1 MAVDTGGGAPS
12 SGMSG
17 YTIGGGGATAPV
29 GVDAGG
35 SVTPDQVGYVAN
47 QPYWSLA
54 RCKRAYSDYLAAKR
68 LEIIEQQEARRYRH
82 GAHWTREQV
91 AIFNKRKQ
99 PVVTYNRLG
108 RKIDGIVGL
117 TEKLRTEPKAFANKP
132 QYMAGADLATAALNS
147 VLDRQ
152 QWKAK
157 SPMAAE
163 SAAIDGIGGVELI
176 LDQDKYGTTVSFEPV
191 QIEGFFYDPRSFR
204 PDFSDARY
212 MGMGKWVDLE
222 VARDALPG
230 VQNEL
235 NASISQAWGLTSN
248 SDYDKHWFMMTS
260 GELKSVRLVYICYQQ
275 NGTWCWAL
283 FTGNAL
289 LMQGPSHFLNKDG
302 KSICHF
308 QMFSAAVDHDGDRY
322 GFARNLRSAQDEVNQ
337 RRSKGLHELQT
348 RRIIAEKG
356 AFDDIEKARQE
367 AVRPDGVVERNK
379 GYDAEF
385 DDARKQQDVAGQ
397 LKFLEDARSEIENF
411 GPNPALLG
419 DQGIA
424 NRSGRA
430 VALMQQ
436 AGIAELG
443 PYMLNWKNWKQR
455 VSEAIFCAIQ
465 RYWTNQRWIRVTD
478 QEGAQ
483 QLVAVNQL
491 QVDQMGMPVLVN
503 ALGELDVDIV
513 LDEGPDTVTM
523 MEDMYETLSQIVP
536 AIAPMLT
543 PQEVQA
549 VIQLLIETSPLTAQ
563 AKQRFKAAA
572 QQAQQPDPAQQ
583 MQQKLQLEHLAAKT
597 QQSRSQ
603 AAYNMA
609 RAAHAGAP
617 SGQAAAQPPKFQL
630 PPGIAIGQAMA
641 RTNKDNADA
650 FHKRALG
657 VAEHRATQIQPFD
670 YAQRA
675 LAAARKHSVDL
686 GDLALRH
693 TQSQRDHHVDLADL
707 ALQQQTLNQPQ
718 PNGGA

>member
-1 MAVDTGGGAPS
+1 MSVDFGGGAPS
-12 SGMSG
+12 AGTPSG

-82 GAHWTREQV
+82 GAHWTRDQV
-91 AIFNKRKQ
+91 KVFNKRKQ

-117 TEKLRTEPKAFANKP
+117 TEKLRTEPKAYANKP
-132 QYMAGADLATAALNS
+132 QFLMGADLATAALNS
-147 VLDRQ
+147 CLDRHF
-152 QWKAK
+152 WKAK
-157 SPMAAE
+157 SPLVAE
-163 SAAIDGIGGVELI
+163 SGATDGIGGIELI
-176 LDQDKYGTTVSFEPV
+176 LDQSKDGLDVTFEPV
-191 QIEGFFYDPRSFR
+191 QIEGFFYDPRSFK

-260 GELKSVRLVYICYQQ
+260 GELKSVRLIYICYQQ

-289 LMQGPSHFLNKDG
+289 LMQGPSHFTNKEG

-308 QMFSAAVDHDGDRY
+308 IMYSAAVDHDGDRY
-322 GFARNLRSAQDEVNQ
+322 GFPRNLRSAQDEINQ

-397 LKFLEDARSEIENF
+397 LRFLEDARSEIENF

-443 PYMLNWKNWKQR
+443 PYMLNFKNWKQR
-455 VSEAIFCAIQ
+455 VSEAIFCAMQ
-465 RYWTNQRWIRVTD
+465 KYWTNERWIRVTD
-478 QEGAQ
+478 QEGVQ
-483 QLVAVNQL
+483 QLIAINQL
-491 QVDQMGMPVLVN
+491 SVDPMSGMPLLIN
-503 ALGELDVDIV
+503 AIGELDVDIV

-536 AIAPMLT
+536 AIAPMLA
-543 PQEVQA
+543 PAEVQA

-563 AKQRFKAAA
+563 AKQRFKAAS
-572 QQAQQPDPAQQ
+572 QQAQQPDPQAQ
-583 MQQKLQLEHLAAKT
+583 MGQKLQLEHLAAKT
-597 QQSRSQ
+597 QQSRTQ
-603 AAYNMA
+603 AALNLA
-609 RAAHAGAP
+609 KAQHAGAP
-617 SGQAAAQPPKFQL
+617 TPSANAPTKFEL
-630 PPGIAIGQAMA
+630 PPGVQIGAAAA
-641 RTNKDNADA
+641 RINKDNADA

-657 VAEHRATQIQPFD
+657 MAEHRQTHHVPFD
-670 YAQRA
+670 FLQKRHQFAVESQQKE
-675 LAAARKHSVDL
+675 LESARSHQIDMH
-686 GDLALRH
+686 DLAI
-693 TQSQRDHHVDLADL
+693 
-707 ALQQQTLNQPQ
+707 QQQALNQPQ
-718 PNGGA
+718 NGGA